1 MEQALRL
8 PRSLFSGGD
17 VKPSHPSVGR
27 FARSGFFD
35 GLGRFSDLGTRVSA
49 LSTTKEMGD
58 AFEVFVEGWIATSH
72 RFQAKQIWP
81 GSTLPV
87 SLRKTFNLSASDGS
101 MNIRRRNG
109 PA

>member
-1 MEQALRL
+1 M
-8 PRSLFSGGD
+8 
-17 VKPSHPSVGR
+17 KPSHPSAGR
-27 FARSGFFD
+27 FSRSRFFD
-35 GLGRFSDLGTRVSA
+35 GLGRFSDLEARISA

-58 AFEVFVEGWIATSH
+58 AFEVFVEGWIAISH